1 MSNYEPCVPP
11 GKTPDVSLLTEG
23 VLPEGTYGDSRQPED
38 AQHLPAEHGGFPV
51 QNDSPPVQHDGLP
64 PNIVALRVR
73 MAALRPASLLDR
85 GSFPAQ
91 PSPLRPGNQKS
102 HLSPYKKSPDTVT
115 NAKMTF

>member
-1 MSNYEPCVPP
+1 MRPP

-38 AQHLPAEHGGFPV
+38 AAHLPAEHGGFLT
-51 QNDSPPVQHDGLP
+51 QQGRLP
-64 PNIVALRVR
+64 PNIVALRVS